1 MNSASVINSP
11 SWRRRGLSL
20 LELLIAMAVAG
31 VFLAGAA
38 MAFVQVIRTNDRA
51 RARMEALA
59 NARHALDQLSR
70 DLITAT
76 DAAPTGGTPLFST
89 LISSSTPILTGN
101 LIDDDQDGAIDES
114 LFTGED
120 SDGDWAIASDDRHV
134 QLSDTNPGI
143 VERKRLVNRS
153 DPGDE
158 MVLEDPHFVLSDL
171 TFRFQPPAGSTAAP
185 YQRVTYGVTNF
196 DGEENV
202 LVRSLLDE
210 GGSPG
215 DPVTSSTGPVA
226 FNVLSFGVL
235 CYGANESVVPFFSRW
250 YNTWDANSRPSPA
263 WLKLPVSTYLTV
275 TVYAGTIPL
284 DKLPPGSRIETVTL
298 STMVNIETQ
307 LASPAYNLTRPTY

>member
-1 MNSASVINSP
+1 MNSASVINLRS
-11 SWRRRGLSL
+11 RRRGLSL
-20 LELLIAMAVAG
+20 LELLMAMAVAG
-31 VFLAGAA
+31 VFLAGSA
-38 MAFVQVIRTNDRA
+38 MAFVQVIRTNDLA

-101 LIDDDQDGAIDES
+101 LIDDDGDGANDES
-114 LFTGED
+114 IFTGED
-120 SDGDWAIASDDRHV
+120 TDTDWVLASDDRHV
-134 QLSDTNPGI
+134 QLSDTNPAI
-143 VERKRLVNRS
+143 VERKRLMNRA

-158 MVLEDPHFVLSDL
+158 KVLEDPRYVLSDL
-171 TFRFQPPAGSTAAP
+171 AFRFQPPAGTSAAP
-185 YQRVTYGVTNF
+185 FQRVVYGVTSF

-210 GGSPG
+210 GLPPG
-215 DPVTSSTGPVA
+215 DAVTSSTGPVA

-235 CYGANESVVPFFSRW
+235 CYGANESMVPIFSRW
-250 YNTWDANSRPSPA
+250 YNTWDAASHNPA

-275 TVYAGTIPL
+275 TVYAGVIPM

-307 LASPAYNLTRPTY
+307 LASPAYHATRPTY